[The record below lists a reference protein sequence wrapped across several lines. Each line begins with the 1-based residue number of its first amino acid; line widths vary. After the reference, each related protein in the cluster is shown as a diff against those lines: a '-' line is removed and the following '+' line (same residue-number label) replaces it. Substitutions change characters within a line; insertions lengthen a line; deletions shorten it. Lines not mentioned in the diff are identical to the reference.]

1 MIYDLANFNL
11 VGENSTTTAG
21 LKGIYIKEALGKILV
36 IKLVRTATRAGLKE
50 AKVFVESII
59 DGNTGNPYPDLQYPF
74 LLCYTTESD
83 ENIKASLAA
92 DDRDKI
98 EIVPLTGTDIIPV
111 PTVDYKN
118 SETLVV
124 RQSSDKAK
132 LPVPYSYVNA
142 KTGAGNGEILLSETT
157 KTFTVPES
165 GYVGWHKFT
174 VSHAPVQAVHT
185 ESITSSLNETIQITP
200 SAGFGAMSEVNLVLT
215 TYQDYEVD
223 PGFAS
228 LAAGQSVQFLLQSD
242 WSIVNLKGQILVADN
257 TSIRLDFAITG
268 FNNVED
274 YDAVEEYTLLK
285 VFDLQ
290 AGDYTGRYWL
300 ARFSTDSDQNATIT
314 LIQEITTPA
323 A

>member
-11 VGENSTTTAG
+11 VGENSTATAG
-21 LKGIYIKEALGKILV
+21 LKGIYVKEAIGKVLV
-36 IKLVRTATRAGLKE
+36 IKLVRAATGAGLME
-50 AKVFVESII
+50 AKFFVDSII
-59 DGNTGNPYPDLQYPF
+59 DSSYNPYPDLQYPF

-98 EIVPLTGTDIIPV
+98 EIVPLTGTDITPV
-111 PTVDYKN
+111 PTVNYKN

-132 LPVPYSYVNA
+132 LPVPYSYVNV
-142 KTGAGNGEILLSETT
+142 KTGAGNGEILLSEKT
-157 KTFTVPES
+157 KTFTVPEG

-174 VSHAPVQAVHT
+174 VSHAPVEAVHT
-185 ESITSSLNETIQITP
+185 ESITSSLNETIQINP
-200 SAGFGAMSEVNLVLT
+200 SAGFGAMSGVNLILT

-228 LAAGQSVQFLLQSD
+228 LAAGQSAQFLLQSD
-242 WSIVNLKGQILVADN
+242 WSIVNLKGQIPVADN
-257 TSIRLDFAITG
+257 PSIRLDFAITG
-268 FNNVED
+268 FNVDD

-285 VFDLQ
+285 VFDLE
-290 AGDYTGRYWL
+290 AGDYTGSYWV
-300 ARFSTDSDQNATIT
+300 ARFNTDSDLNATIT
-314 LIQEITTPA
+314 LIQEITTA
-323 A
+323 

>member
-11 VGENSTTTAG
+11 VGENSTATTAG
-21 LKGIYIKEALGKILV
+21 LKGIYVKEAIGKILV
-36 IKLVRTATRAGLKE
+36 IKLVRAATGVGLKE
-50 AKVFVESII
+50 AKNFVDSII
-59 DGNTGNPYPDLQYPF
+59 DDNYNPYPDLQYPF

-98 EIVPLTGTDIIPV
+98 EIVPLTGTDTTPV

-118 SETLVV
+118 SNTLVV

-142 KTGAGNGEILLSETT
+142 RVGAGNGEILLSEKT

-165 GYVGWHKFT
+165 GYVGWNKFT
-174 VSHAPVQAVHT
+174 VTHAPVQTIHT
-185 ESITSSLNETIQITP
+185 ETITSCLNETIQITP
-200 SAGFGAMSEVNLVLT
+200 SAGFGAMTEVNLILT

-228 LAAGQSVQFLLQSD
+228 LAANQSVQFFLQSD
-242 WSIVNLKGQILVADN
+242 WSIVNLKGQILVDDN

-268 FNNVED
+268 FNVED
-274 YDAVEEYTLLK
+274 YDTVEEYTLLK

-290 AGDYTGRYWL
+290 AGDYTGGYWL

-314 LIQEITTPA
+314 LIQEITTPTA
-323 A
+323 